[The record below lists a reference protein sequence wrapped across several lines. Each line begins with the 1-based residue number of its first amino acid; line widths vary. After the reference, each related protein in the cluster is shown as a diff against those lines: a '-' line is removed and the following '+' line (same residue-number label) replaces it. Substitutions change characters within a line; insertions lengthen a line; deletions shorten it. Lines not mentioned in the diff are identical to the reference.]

1 MGRRGNK
8 IALCARSVM
17 ESVTRKMSACK
28 VRAQIDWSDGQIF
41 EKMPW

>member
-28 VRAQIDWSDGQIF
+28 NFLSASPSSVDGT
-41 EKMPW
+41 KTNGK